1 MRFTPKRF
9 PILGD
14 YQQRPLTVSNGLKR
28 GTMRLLK
35 TVPTH
40 SVLPEYF
47 DFVKHFPL
55 DSSLY
60 YVAKPILLEIA
71 ENKKLW
77 KQLYSFINDI
87 KPESGI
93 LLLPTFPNGQ
103 LFSYFCYQI
112 TNESGNYRIRI
123 GMGFKE
129 GLDIFSVGDT
139 SDNVASI
146 TTDEPVFGESLDE
159 LIGSMYELTLLI
171 VLFKQYAP
179 IETKIIRK
187 DKGFSHKIVMNK
199 EKLLN
204 ETKIPIQVIDSRWFT
219 NIIRE
224 EGFIVR
230 GHFGLRAYGPGRE
243 KRRLTWIPTYEKSG
257 YSRQAGRLRDD

>member
-14 YQQRPLTVSNGLKR
+14 YQKRPLTVANGLKR
-28 GTMRLLK
+28 GVLSIFK
-35 TVPTH
+35 VDATH
-40 SVLPEYF
+40 PILQDYIN
-47 DFVKHFPL
+47 FVDDFPL

-60 YVAKPILLEIA
+60 YVAKPILLELA
-71 ENKKLW
+71 GNQKLR
-77 KQLYSFINDI
+77 KQLYSFINEI

-112 TNESGNYRIRI
+112 TNEAGNYRIKI

-139 SDNVASI
+139 SDNIMSV
-146 TTDEPVFGESLDE
+146 TTDEPLFGASLNE
-159 LIGSMYELTLLI
+159 TVSNMYQLVLLTI
-171 VLFKQYAP
+171 LFKQYAP
-179 IETKIIRK
+179 IETRTIKK
-187 DKGFSHKIVMNK
+187 DKGFAHKMVMNN

-204 ETKIPIQVIDSRWFT
+204 ETKIPVQIIDSRWFT
-219 NIIRE
+219 TIIRE

-230 GHFGLRAYGPGRE
+230 GHFGLRACGKGRLQ
-243 KRRLTWIPTYEKSG
+243 RQLTWIPTYEKSG
-257 YSRQAGRLRDD
+257 YKREAGRLSTK